1 MKKIILSAALLL
13 SISTSFCQTFMH
25 GAGITIIGSTTAQGS
40 NSDIGIGEGFTYFPR
55 VNFVETEALSVS
67 VGIPLVVG
75 ISATSTG
82 SYDYYGN
89 SYGNSNSSIGF
100 VLNAPLIINLN
111 MGRGSTKENRKR
123 YGYFLGAGYGYH
135 HGDFLTDTYDPV
147 TRSYI
152 NSYTSNTFGPAANAG
167 IRIGVGKKHK
177 NIEIRLSYLK
187 GLSESKPNVFGLA
200 GAFNF

>member
-1 MKKIILSAALLL
+1 MKKIILSAALML
-13 SISTSFCQTFMH
+13 SISTIFCQTFMH
-25 GAGITIIGSTTAQGS
+25 GVGIAIIGSTTAQGS
-40 NSDIGIGEGFTYFPR
+40 NSDIGFGEGFTYFPR

-75 ISATSTG
+75 ISATTTS

-89 SYGNSNSSIGF
+89 SYSNSSSSIGF
-100 VLNAPLIINLN
+100 VFNAPLIINLN
-111 MGRGSTKENRKR
+111 MGRGSTKENRKK

-147 TRSYI
+147 TNTYI
-152 NSYTSNTFGPAANAG
+152 NSYSSNTFGPAANAG
-167 IRIGVGKKHK
+167 VRIGVGKKHK

-187 GLSESKPNVFGLA
+187 GLNESKPNVFGLA